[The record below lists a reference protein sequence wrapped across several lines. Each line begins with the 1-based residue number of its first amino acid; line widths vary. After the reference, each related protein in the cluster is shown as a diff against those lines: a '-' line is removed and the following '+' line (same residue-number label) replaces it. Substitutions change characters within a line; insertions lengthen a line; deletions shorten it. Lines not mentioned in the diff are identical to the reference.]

1 MAKRKKKKTTRGGS
15 YRGKFK
21 RGVTKQGQTHR
32 QRGRSPRVRKN
43 P

>member
-1 MAKRKKKKTTRGGS
+1 MSKRKRRTPRGGS
-15 YRGKFK
+15 FRGKFK
-21 RGVTKQGQTHR
+21 RGKTKQGQTHR